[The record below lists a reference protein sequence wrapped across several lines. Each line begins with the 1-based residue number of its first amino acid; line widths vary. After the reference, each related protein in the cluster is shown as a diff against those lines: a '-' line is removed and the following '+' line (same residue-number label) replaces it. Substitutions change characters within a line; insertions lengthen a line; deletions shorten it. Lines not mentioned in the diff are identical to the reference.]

1 MMKIGILLA
10 NGFLGCSGTE
20 SEQKQ
25 IPPRSTNEQAETND
39 TSANKANHS
48 STAAN
53 TEDISSDF
61 SLTPSEKE
69 AYEKMKAEQRVRF

>member
-1 MMKIGILLA
+1 MVSLVVAVPNLNRNK
-10 NGFLGCSGTE
+10 FL
-20 SEQKQ
+20 Q
-25 IPPRSTNEQAETND
+25 QAETND
-39 TSANKANHS
+39 TFANKANHS